1 MIIKNYSYS
10 LNGDDL
16 TIFVEDM
23 NGNEFSL
30 ATISGCKGYNDTK
43 CMELCEEIIEENGHE
58 LLCF

>member
-30 ATISGCKGYNDTK
+30 ATISGCKGYNNTK
-43 CMELCEEIIEENGHE
+43 CMELCEEIIDEMGYE

>member
-1 MIIKNYSYS
+1 MTLKDYSYS

-16 TIFVEDM
+16 TIFVKDT

-43 CMELCEEIIEENGHE
+43 CMELCEEIIEENGHK
-58 LLCF
+58 FS

>member
-1 MIIKNYSYS
+1 MTIKDYSYS

-30 ATISGCKGYNDTK
+30 ATISSCKKYSNKK
-43 CMELCEEIIEENGHE
+43 CLALCEEILEEKGIKIKGE
-58 LLCF
+58 